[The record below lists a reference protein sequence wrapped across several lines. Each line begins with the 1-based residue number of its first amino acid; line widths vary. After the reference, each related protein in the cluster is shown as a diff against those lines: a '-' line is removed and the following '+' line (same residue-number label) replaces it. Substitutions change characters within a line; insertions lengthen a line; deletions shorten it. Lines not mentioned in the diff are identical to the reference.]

1 MKPKRCVPLVL
12 SALCAAA
19 LIAAPAASAAGSVAT
34 GRACYVAKGND
45 GVNVDVTG
53 SGFTA
58 GEDVFAQIPAPG
70 GLAGYVDTTVNPD
83 GTISATVENVFPE
96 GIEPVAEKKVMQIKG
111 VLSGQILAEAP
122 FQITNLAVKTVP
134 ATASYHKVVT
144 YIFAGF
150 RPHKPIFGHFFRGGK
165 LVVTHKFGVSHGP
178 CGALQAKSKLFPGT
192 GPRGAKYKVQ
202 FDDSKKVDPKAKPK
216 IVTSLGSVF

>member
-1 MKPKRCVPLVL
+1 MKPKRCLPLAL

-19 LIAAPAASAAGSVAT
+19 LLAAPAIASAATVET
-34 GRACYVAKGND
+34 GRACYVAKGSN
-45 GVNVDVTG
+45 GVNVDVSG
-53 SGFTA
+53 AGFTP
-58 GEDVFAQIPAPG
+58 GEDVFAQVPAPG

-83 GTISATVENVFPE
+83 GTITATVENVYPE

-111 VLSGQILAEAP
+111 VLSGQILAEVP
-122 FQITNLAVKTVP
+122 FQMTNLAVKTVP
-134 ATASYHKVVT
+134 PTASYHKVVT

-165 LVVTHKFGVSHGP
+165 LVVTHKFGKSKGP
-178 CGALQAKSKLFPGT
+178 CGTLQAKSKLFPGN

-202 FDDSKKVDPKAKPK
+202 FDDSKKVDPKATPK